1 MNKFVEPVDLSEKLG
16 NNRTLYEILTIY
28 SQLFLIYLN

>member
-1 MNKFVEPVDLSEKLG
+1 MNKFVEPVDLSEKLD
-16 NNRTLYEILTIY
+16 NKRTLYEILTIY